1 MKCNFYGTMKK
12 IISIHLLLNVFSNCF
27 GQDTLFI
34 NTHRFESPVQNIFE
48 ANGSIY
54 AKTVSNLY
62 QFRDE
67 GDWEPIDLQFSKP
80 YVFYN
85 ENFYESEFIPDSELF
100 DVTMMRYMIPL
111 KGTFIATAAT
121 SGSSLFVAIGSA
133 LFEYEIRG
141 HYSKSYHTLSIRD
154 IYIDDNLK
162 VVSTYSGI
170 YVNDTLRPELPEYSN
185 GPLQKIGNR
194 FFLSWDDLAE
204 IFPPDSL
211 QAIPSGTSL
220 FAGKARKLISL
231 NEELYALNTKSV
243 SKVDSEFSLKPI
255 HQGLDYLDLESFGT
269 SLIFSTSQGI
279 CFHWTDGVVD
289 TLAVLPS
296 RINDIYIEGEKAYL
310 ASGTGVFVL
319 DRLVPNSIQQ
329 ISETKNNV
337 MTQIDE
343 LGNFWISSENGLFV
357 LTSEFPEPIPII
369 TGVEFNREALLL
381 KNHILYVGAVDGL
394 YELDT
399 YELAK
404 SYIPNKISSLSIK
417 QSIFDKY
424 GVPGLLI
431 LGFLLGLGSIW
442 LYFKKRNKMLPN
454 DEKENE
460 STWQLSN
467 IEQIIRSEN
476 ILTVD
481 SLAAHFET
489 NTVQLNRNF
498 KKLGTTPGK
507 FLKKIKLKEAKEYL
521 KSGMPLE
528 EISLKIG
535 YSVKFLKSKLNI
547 D

>member
-1 MKCNFYGTMKK
+1 MKK
-12 IISIHLLLNVFSNCF
+12 IISIYLLLNVFSNSF
-27 GQDTLFI
+27 GQDTLFVAK
-34 NTHRFESPVQNIFE
+34 HHFESAVQNVFD
-48 ANGSIY
+48 ANGAIY
-54 AKTVSNLY
+54 AKTVSGLY

-85 ENFYESEFIPDSELF
+85 ENFYESDFIPKVELF
-100 DVTMMRYMIPL
+100 DADPMKELIPL
-111 KGTFIATAAT
+111 KGSFIATAAAT
-121 SGSSLFVAIGSA
+121 GSRLFVAIGSA
-133 LFEYEIRG
+133 LFEYEIRR

-154 IYIDDNLK
+154 IYIEDSLK

-204 IFPPDSL
+204 FFPPDSL

-243 SKVDSEFSLKPI
+243 SKVNSEFSLEPI

-279 CFHWTDGVVD
+279 SFHWTNGMVD

-296 RINDIYIEGEKAYL
+296 RIKDIYTEGANIFL
-310 ASGTGVFVL
+310 ASDAGVYSL
-319 DRLVPNSIQQ
+319 RGIDPSTLEQ
-329 ISETKNNV
+329 ISTTKNNV
-337 MTQIDE
+337 MTQIDD
-343 LGNFWISSENGLFV
+343 LGNFWIASENGLFV
-357 LTSEFPEPIPII
+357 LTSEYPEPIPII

-381 KNHILYVGAVDGL
+381 KNHILYVGAVNGL

-404 SYIPNKISSLSIK
+404 SYIPNKISSLSITP
-417 QSIFDKY
+417 SAFENY
-424 GVPGLLI
+424 GVLGLLI
-431 LGFLLGLGSIW
+431 LGFLLGLGSFW
-442 LYFKKRNKMLPN
+442 LYFKKRNKIFPR

-467 IEQIIRSEN
+467 IEHIIRSEN

-521 KSGMPLE
+521 KSGVPLE
-528 EISLKIG
+528 EISSKIG
-535 YSVKFLKSKLNI
+535 YSVKFLKQELNI